1 MKNNVDLTENQLF
14 SRRSPFENM
23 ALSMLTL
30 SMLTGSKFPWDIGE
44 FKQIWSDDEFDIE
57 HQRVSL
63 IALGDKKKRAE
74 IAEYRKMDSVNYCDC
89 CGARMNLKPW
99 DREIGICRKCDSYY
113 TSKDNDK
120 CPWRNKTISIEERQI
135 SVFDMA

>member
-14 SRRSPFENM
+14 SRGNFFEDM
-23 ALSMLTL
+23 ALGVLTL
-30 SMLTGSKFPWDIGE
+30 SMLTGRKFPWDIGE
-44 FKQIWSDDEFDIE
+44 FRYIRSGDEFDIE

-63 IALGDKKKRAE
+63 ITLGDKKKRAE

-89 CGARMNLKPW
+89 CGTRMNLKPW
-99 DREIGICRKCDSYY
+99 DREMGICRKCNDYHE
-113 TSKDNDK
+113 SKDKDK
-120 CPWRNKTISIEERQI
+120 CPWRNKTISIEERRI